1 MMNNTLHD
9 WAIDAN
15 NIQPG
20 DIVEFLSDLQT
31 EKGPSSGACAANHG
45 DVIIIDHS
53 DVYGD
58 RFKTGD
64 LRIKYFKKHGDGKRY
79 WGFE

>member
-1 MMNNTLHD
+1 MNNTLHD
-9 WAIDAN
+9 WEIDAS

-31 EKGPSSGACAANHG
+31 EKGPSSGTCVANHG
-45 DVIIIDHS
+45 DVVIIDHS
-53 DVYGD
+53 DAYGD
-58 RFKTGD
+58 SFKIKE
-64 LRIKYFKKHGDGKRY
+64 LRVKHFKKYEDGRRY